1 MSRKE
6 VTSEDIK
13 LDEPVI
19 NIANPGDPI
28 KDVETVSGAELN
40 KIASN
45 ESFYNDKIT
54 VFFAEP
60 ATESESPF
68 VEATVNGKYFCA
80 KRGSEA
86 VVPRYI
92 LEVIARSKTMRV
104 RTERRVAADG
114 SEESVPVTLTT
125 PCYPLSVLHDPA
137 GAKGTDWFKK
147 ILAQPA

>member
-1 MSRKE
+1 MARKE
-6 VTSEDIK
+6 VTSDDIR

-19 NIANPGDPI
+19 NIANPDDPI
-28 KDVETVSGAELN
+28 KDVESVSGAELE
-40 KIASN
+40 KTASN
-45 ESFYNDKIT
+45 ESFYNDRIT

-60 ATESESPF
+60 ATESESPY
-68 VEATVNGKYFCA
+68 VEATVNGRYFCA

-104 RTERRVAADG
+104 KTERRVAKDG
-114 SEESVPVTLTT
+114 SEEVVPVTLTT
-125 PCYPLSVLHDPA
+125 PCYPMSVLHDPA
-137 GAKGTDWFKK
+137 GAKGTNWFKS